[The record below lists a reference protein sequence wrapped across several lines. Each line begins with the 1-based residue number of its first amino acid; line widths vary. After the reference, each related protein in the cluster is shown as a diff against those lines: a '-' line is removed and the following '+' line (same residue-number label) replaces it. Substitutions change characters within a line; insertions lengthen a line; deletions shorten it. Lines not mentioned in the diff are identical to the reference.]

1 MDKQKVLV
9 AIASSDGIV
18 VNSHFGKTDKF
29 YIYEV
34 CEDNISFIEIREVEH
49 VCNGGNHDEDKLE
62 KNMQRISDC
71 KYLLVSRIGNGAVTV
86 AESYDIEPYE
96 IPGEIRES
104 IEQLIK
110 YIKIKNLLQ

>member
-49 VCNGGNHDEDKLE
+49 VCNGGNHDELRFHD
-62 KNMQRISDC
+62 SDDNNGSSDADRLRHTEPVDARNQ
-71 KYLLVSRIGNGAVTV
+71 KEVSG
-86 AESYDIEPYE
+86 
-96 IPGEIRES
+96 
-104 IEQLIK
+104 
-110 YIKIKNLLQ
+110 